1 MKKFKISVALFL
13 TVALIAAVFAGC
25 AKKGDKTDSGN
36 DTSKGEVTE
45 AVTDKNG
52 ETVKADESSSS
63 QKGENA
69 ETSSENNNSDASN
82 GNTPSNG
89 NTGSDSSGGGST
101 GGNSGSIGSSG
112 GQSSN
117 QGSSGSQGNVTPP
130 AGTDND
136 VLDEAKLPDG
146 VTLGKVSLYRLDK
159 TVSIEI
165 EVTNANG
172 YDVVVDFSYLVIK
185 QNDDKIVQHQ
195 FGQIPVAGGKTVK
208 CSFPIEDTS
217 VDLNIGRSV
226 TVYYGN
232 TPLGTAIVEKF

>member
-45 AVTDKNG
+45 VVTDKNG
-52 ETVKADESSSS
+52 ETVKAEDSASS
-63 QKGENA
+63 QKGEN
-69 ETSSENNNSDASN
+69 TGVTTENNNPDASL

-89 NTGSDSSGGGST
+89 NTASDISGGGST

-232 TPLGTAIVEKF
+232 TLIGTAVVEKF

>member
-1 MKKFKISVALFL
+1 MKKFKISLALLL

-45 AVTDKNG
+45 VVTDKNG
-52 ETVKADESSSS
+52 ETVKADDSASS
-63 QKGENA
+63 QNGES
-69 ETSSENNNSDASN
+69 EGTSSENNNPGTSS
-82 GNTPSNG
+82 GNAPSNG
-89 NTGSDSSGGGST
+89 NTGSDSSGGAVTGS
-101 GGNSGSIGSSG
+101 NSGSSG

-136 VLDEAKLPDG
+136 ALDEAKLPDG

-172 YDVVVDFSYLVIK
+172 YDVVVDFSYLIIK
-185 QNDDKIVQHQ
+185 QNDNKIVQHQ
-195 FGQIPVAGGKTVK
+195 FGQTPVAGGKTVK

-232 TPLGTAIVEKF
+232 TLVGTAIVEKF

>member
-1 MKKFKISVALFL
+1 MKKFKISLALFL

-45 AVTDKNG
+45 VVTDKNG
-52 ETVKADESSSS
+52 ETVKADDSASS
-63 QKGENA
+63 QNGES
-69 ETSSENNNSDASN
+69 EGTSSENNNPGTSS
-82 GNTPSNG
+82 GNAPSNG
-89 NTGSDSSGGGST
+89 NTGSDSSGGAVTGSNS
-101 GGNSGSIGSSG
+101 GNSGSSG

-117 QGSSGSQGNVTPP
+117 QGSSGSQGNITPP

-136 VLDEAKLPDG
+136 ALDEAKLPDG

-172 YDVVVDFSYLVIK
+172 YDVVVDFSYLIIK

-195 FGQIPVAGGKTVK
+195 FGQTPVAGGKTVK